1 MGEGRAGRSARKI
14 GLVETSERDTDKKRK
29 GERKKRTG
37 RGLKATRRVR
47 GAAP

>member
-29 GERKKRTG
+29 RERERKEQG
-37 RGLKATRRVR
+37 G
-47 GAAP
+47 G